1 VKDFKHYLDLWN
13 ELHQTHT
20 KLGSEKRNS
29 LMADHC
35 EEMILKAKSAYY
47 GNTGETIMDDLTYD
61 WYEEALKL
69 LRPTSL
75 ILVAVG
81 SDE

>member
-1 VKDFKHYLDLWN
+1 
-13 ELHQTHT
+13 
-20 KLGSEKRNS
+20 
-29 LMADHC
+29 MADHC